1 MRGLHEDFTRTD
13 RWHSKQPH
21 VQAGPMFRVTWGELH
36 MRCTRPLRILGPP
49 IVPSTLTFRNTFFRA
64 AAVIVRSG
72 ARECVALLSNGCLM
86 RRIMEL
92 WLQEPP
98 IRIRHSRHQ
107 RLRLD

>member
-1 MRGLHEDFTRTD
+1 MRTSRGRIGGTRSSPTCKLGGCFE
-13 RWHSKQPH
+13 SP
-21 VQAGPMFRVTWGELH
+21 GGELH

-98 IRIRHSRHQ
+98 IRIRHSRHP